1 MSWIDLTPHT
11 DAMRVLV
18 LRRYQLHGFAC
29 DGGVWSPANSRA
41 AHTLQDVYI
50 ARPGGCCIAVVSV
63 APPCGLE
70 DGTKLELMLMDMLS
84 PLVEVDWD
92 DFSSG
97 SYKQVVRMP
106 VFVMPMDD
114 LDQAIVAAVTME
126 RREPLDD

>member
-1 MSWIDLTPHT
+1 MSWIDLTPHE
-11 DAMRVLV
+11 DALRVLM
-18 LRRYQLHGFAC
+18 LRRYHLHGFAC

-63 APPCGLE
+63 VPPYGLE

-84 PLVEVDWD
+84 PLVTVDWTTPTGD
-92 DFSSG
+92 AF
-97 SYKQVVRMP
+97 KRVTRMP